1 VLFVSELLRNVR
13 GRWERGR
20 TPLTASSRD
29 DLISARLALF
39 TLICG
44 IGSVASSPC
53 IAVFEVVS
61 TATAIFSLGV
71 ASPDVDFRAMI
82 LKSLGSSTSRCVDVS
97 ISSPI
102 WRTKVI

>member
-1 VLFVSELLRNVR
+1 VLLVSAPFFPFGCRFFYDSHNLEKR
-13 GRWERGR
+13 GH

-53 IAVFEVVS
+53 EVVS
-61 TATAIFSLGV
+61 TATAIFSDGV
-71 ASPDVDFRAMI
+71 ASPDVDLRAI
-82 LKSLGSSTSRCVDVS
+82 FLSSLSGSVYVS
-97 ISSPI
+97 ISYPI
-102 WRTKVI
+102 LGGQR

>member
-1 VLFVSELLRNVR
+1 MLVVSALLRDVE
-13 GRWERGR
+13 GRWERR
-20 TPLTASSRD
+20 HTPLTASSRD

-44 IGSVASSPC
+44 IGSFASSPC

-61 TATAIFSLGV
+61 TATASFSDGV
-71 ASPDVDFRAMI
+71 ASPDVDFRAI
-82 LKSLGSSTSRCVDVS
+82 SLTSFGSITSRCIYLS

-102 WRTKVI
+102 LGGQR